1 MDIRGLSRVLAVAAN
16 TFRESVRERVLYNL
30 VVFAMLMTLS
40 GLLLGQLSIY
50 QDEKIIK
57 DLGLA
62 SMEVFGSLIA
72 VFLGVG
78 LISKE
83 IERRSLYPLLAR
95 PLGRNEFLLGKFFGL
110 AFTLTVNVAVMVLGL
125 YATLLAT
132 GRTLDLHLLAAVY
145 LIVLGLVLVVALSL
159 AFSAITTSTVM
170 AAVCAVVVVVAGR
183 YSDLIRNMRQVAP
196 RAPGWLLE
204 GIYYLLPNFR
214 NFDIKDRMVYGDAVP
229 WDFMAWSTL
238 YAIVYAGLALSVALA
253 AFRSRQL
260 Q

>member
-1 MDIRGLSRVLAVAAN
+1 VAVAAN

-30 VVFAMLMTLS
+30 VFFAILMTLS
-40 GLLLGQLSIY
+40 GLLLGQLTVY
-50 QDEKIIK
+50 QDETIIK

-62 SMEVFGSLIA
+62 SMEVFGTLIA

-83 IERRSLYPLLAR
+83 IERRSLHPLLAR
-95 PLGRNEFLLGKFFGL
+95 PLSRSEFLLGKFCGL
-110 AFTLTVNVAVMVLGL
+110 SFTLLVNVSVMVVGL

-132 GRTLDLHLLAAVY
+132 GRRPDLRLLAAAY
-145 LIVLGLVLVVALSL
+145 LIVLGLVVVVSL
-159 AFSAITTSTVM
+159 AMLFSAATSSTLTATLCAV
-170 AAVCAVVVVVAGR
+170 AAVVSGR
-183 YSDLIRNMRQVAP
+183 YSDLIRNMREVAP
-196 RAPGWLLE
+196 RAPGWVLE
-204 GIYYLLPNFR
+204 ALYYLLPNLG

-229 WDFMAWSTL
+229 WALLGWSTL
-238 YAIVYAGLALSVALA
+238 YAVAYAGLALSIALV